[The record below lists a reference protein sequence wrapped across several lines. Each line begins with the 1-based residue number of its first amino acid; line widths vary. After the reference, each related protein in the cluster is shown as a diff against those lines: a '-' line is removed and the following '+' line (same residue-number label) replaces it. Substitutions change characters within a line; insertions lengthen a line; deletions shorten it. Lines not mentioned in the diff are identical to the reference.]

1 MSLSLFLSS
10 YFHFYSMENSPTNS
24 VNKIDVFSTEEFI
37 NDVIWPIGSSVSE
50 TTIVMKLCIGLYDLY
65 RTQSSLGRGVVQ
77 NNDNS
82 LNHDNIVYKSH
93 LFFYPMDT
101 PMLCRKRLDF

>member
-1 MSLSLFLSS
+1 
-10 YFHFYSMENSPTNS
+10 MENSPTNS

-50 TTIVMKLCIGLYDLY
+50 KTIVMKLCIGLYDLY

-93 LFFYPMDT
+93 LIFYPMEH
-101 PMLCRKRLDF
+101 LCYVERG

>member
-1 MSLSLFLSS
+1 
-10 YFHFYSMENSPTNS
+10 MENSPTNS

-50 TTIVMKLCIGLYDLY
+50 KTIVMKLCIGLYDLY

-93 LFFYPMDT
+93 LIFT
-101 PMLCRKRLDF
+101 QWTHLCYVERG

>member
-1 MSLSLFLSS
+1 MTSSPGTLRIIMSLSLFLSS

-50 TTIVMKLCIGLYDLY
+50 KTILMKSVY
-65 RTQSSLGRGVVQ
+65 RFV
-77 NNDNS
+77 
-82 LNHDNIVYKSH
+82 
-93 LFFYPMDT
+93 
-101 PMLCRKRLDF
+101 